1 MGVTDCFYVQ
11 KLLLYCQN
19 CKIIMR
25 YFIKCDN
32 WTELLKEWE
41 NLAHCK
47 IWALC
52 TACEQKEI
60 FPANCYER
68 ILMCLRER
76 EHRNFCAWGCWT
88 CIFWRVEVLELVG
101 HWWANC
107 TSTAGAVKSSSGP
120 AESPSHGITAVSL
133 RWQECRCVHP
143 EPPQQHKGKLGVQ

>member
-11 KLLLYCQN
+11 ELLLYCQN

-32 WTELLKEWE
+32 WTELLQEWE
-41 NLAHCK
+41 NLAHCQ

-52 TACEQKEI
+52 TVCEQKEI

-76 EHRNFCAWGCWT
+76 AQELLCLGLLDLYFLGEWKSWSLWDTDGLIARVQLVLWKAAVALLSLHPMESQQSRWGGRSVSVY
-88 CIFWRVEVLELVG
+88 IQSHLS
-101 HWWANC
+101 
-107 TSTAGAVKSSSGP
+107 STR
-120 AESPSHGITAVSL
+120 EN
-133 RWQECRCVHP
+133 
-143 EPPQQHKGKLGVQ
+143 